1 MQEQMLQQAAMQ
13 QAVPEDT
20 GGGMSG
26 MQDMGGGMQQPADV
40 PVAGNVLT
48 SL

>member
-1 MQEQMLQQAAMQ
+1 MQ

-20 GGGMSG
+20 GGMSG
-26 MQDMGGGMQQPADV
+26 MQDLGGMQQPADV
-40 PVAGNVLT
+40 PVVGNELT